1 MKSNL
6 KIVNKTKSL
15 NFKKIAQTRRQRG
28 YNWEDTLVK
37 RFNKMDDW
45 KAFRLGSPSVALP
58 DILCVNNIDSII
70 FTIEAKSGTGTTL
83 TVPFDQIIRCLSWT
97 NNFTVYKTRKVILA
111 FKFLSKKRIGVGK
124 YEKRELREFY
134 KIWNAKKDPIDIVC
148 KYDGTTYALIQGEKK
163 KLNLKVFFL
172 SQISS
177 HLKYQ
182 CMNQHIQLKIYLNLF
197 SVLVNKIYFLMVDT
211 FSI

>member
-1 MKSNL
+1 MRSNL
-6 KIVNKTKSL
+6 KVENRTKPL

-37 RFNKMDDW
+37 RFNKLENW

-58 DILCVNNIDSII
+58 DILCVDNEDSII

-83 TVPFDQIIRCLSWT
+83 TVPFDQITRCLNWT

-134 KIWNAKKDPIDIVC
+134 KVWNEKNNPTDIVC
-148 KYDGTTYALIQGEKK
+148 KYDGVTYALIQGKK
-163 KLNLKVFFL
+163 KKMDLKDYEMPFV
-172 SQISS
+172 SRHRKTGS
-177 HLKYQ
+177 KE
-182 CMNQHIQLKIYLNLF
+182 N
-197 SVLVNKIYFLMVDT
+197 
-211 FSI
+211 

>member
-1 MKSNL
+1 MKSSL
-6 KIVNKTKSL
+6 KIAVKTKSL

-37 RFNKMDDW
+37 RFNKMNNW

-58 DILCVNNIDSII
+58 DILCVNNKEGII

-83 TVPFDQIIRCLSWT
+83 TVPFDQITRCLNWT

-111 FKFLSKKRIGVGK
+111 FKFLSKKRIGTGV

-134 KIWNAKKDPIDIVC
+134 KVWNEKKNPTDIVC
-148 KYDGTTYALIQGEKK
+148 RYDGTTYALIQGQKK
-163 KLNLKVFFL
+163 KLNLDDYEMPFRSRHQK
-172 SQISS
+172 IA
-177 HLKYQ
+177 LK
-182 CMNQHIQLKIYLNLF
+182 NLP
-197 SVLVNKIYFLMVDT
+197 L
-211 FSI
+211 

>member
-1 MKSNL
+1 MRSNL
-6 KIVNKTKSL
+6 KIENRTKSL

-37 RFNKMDDW
+37 RFNKLGNW

-58 DILCVNNIDSII
+58 DILCVNNEDSLI

-83 TVPFDQIIRCLSWT
+83 TVPFDQITRCLNWT

-111 FKFLSKKRIGVGK
+111 FKFLSKKRIGVGQ

-134 KIWNAKKDPIDIVC
+134 KVWNERKSPRDMVC
-148 KYDGTTYALIQGEKK
+148 KYDGTTYSLIHGEKEK
-163 KLNLKVFFL
+163 MDLKDYEMPF
-172 SQISS
+172 ISRHRKTS
-177 HLKYQ
+177 SKD
-182 CMNQHIQLKIYLNLF
+182 N
-197 SVLVNKIYFLMVDT
+197 
-211 FSI
+211 